1 MKSDIDK
8 LLLDKNEKSYEEKMC
23 SFPDA
28 SLANM
33 YSPAED
39 SACGSR
45 MLSASGEHVEIPY
58 RT

>member
-33 YSPAED
+33 YSSAED

-45 MLSASGEHVEIPY
+45 MLSTSDEFIEILCL
-58 RT
+58 